1 MIEAIR
7 AQDKRL
13 VIFEQPKVDKLT
25 LKVKTL
31 YLQGVKY
38 SEIAERCGVNMHK
51 VRYIVRHSN
60 WMNKG
65 KTKGA

>member
-7 AQDKRL
+7 AQEKRL

-31 YLQGVKY
+31 YLQGTKY
-38 SEIAERCGVNMHK
+38 SEIAEQCGVNMHK
-51 VRYIVRHSN
+51 VRYIVRRSN

-65 KTKGA
+65 QTK

>member
-31 YLQGVKY
+31 YLQGTKY
-38 SEIAERCGVNMHK
+38 SEIAEQCGVNMHK
-51 VRYIVRHSN
+51 VRYIVRRST

-65 KTKGA
+65 KTKGT